1 MIYGYDDATHTHCAS
16 VVKIHF
22 MNLYEKHSMIN
33 HYSQKKFYLPMKEYI
48 LTKDENPKAYIHL
61 FFVVALFFSVILN
74 TVNTCYA

>member
-1 MIYGYDDATHTHCAS
+1 MIYGYDDATHTRAS

-33 HYSQKKFYLPMKEYI
+33 HYSQKKFYLPMKECI

-74 TVNTCYA
+74 TVNT